1 MSETYFK
8 AYHAG
13 ETTAIEQMIDFYGGA
28 GTFASWPQRVR
39 DYASQTTPV
48 NLLDWA
54 SAYGF
59 ELTSGLLAT
68 IKIPT
73 LVLWGEAGHPA
84 AKRANELL
92 GQCIANAAVATIE
105 GAAHFM
111 ISTHAAEVAGVVAQ
125 HMARAE
131 DGAEA
136 ASPMAAN

>member
-1 MSETYFK
+1 M
-8 AYHAG
+8 
-13 ETTAIEQMIDFYGGA
+13 
-28 GTFASWPQRVR
+28 
-39 DYASQTTPV
+39 
-48 NLLDWA
+48 
-54 SAYGF
+54 

-73 LVLWGEAGHPA
+73 LVLWGEASHPA

-111 ISTHAAEVAGVVAQ
+111 ISTHAPEVAGVVAQ

-136 ASPMAAN
+136 ASPMPAN